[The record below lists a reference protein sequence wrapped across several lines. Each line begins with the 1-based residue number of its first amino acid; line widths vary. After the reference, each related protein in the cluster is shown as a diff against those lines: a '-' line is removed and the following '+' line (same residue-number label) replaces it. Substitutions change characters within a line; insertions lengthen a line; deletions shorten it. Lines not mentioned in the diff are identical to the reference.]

1 MSAPR
6 WLSRADVEA
15 IHETVIH
22 IGGSLSGLR
31 DVALLESALAR
42 PRNLYAYGEDDD
54 FRLNRF
60 L

>member
-22 IGGSLSGLR
+22 IGGGLSGLR

-54 FRLNRF
+54 FRLNCF